1 MEKPAALQ
9 PLYSIGLHV
18 WVLVVCCLVNALKKR
33 RNWLQCLPPLV
44 LIVGLW
50 FGTPVY
56 SEFRYAYPV
65 FLSLPV
71 ILMATLFEQREREEQ

>member
-1 MEKPAALQ
+1 MLPGKR
-9 PLYSIGLHV
+9 
-18 WVLVVCCLVNALKKR
+18 LKKR
-33 RNWLQCLPPLV
+33 KNWLLCLPPLV